1 MQALRDEL
9 KDLIVEALKLDDLG
23 ASEIGDEEPLFGEV
37 GLGLDSL
44 DVLELAVA
52 LEYRFGF
59 RLQLDAEEGRRVF
72 AHVSSLAEFV
82 QENRTK

>member
-1 MQALRDEL
+1 MESLRTEL
-9 KDLIVEALKLDDLG
+9 KGLIVEALKLDTPPD
-23 ASEIGDEEPLFGEV
+23 EIGDEEPLFGEV

-52 LEYRFGF
+52 LEYQYGF
-59 RLQLDAEEGRRVF
+59 KLDLDAEEGRAVF

-82 QENRTK
+82 EKMRTK